1 MHLLPCPE
9 IVRPPVSQN
18 THHSPHLNLSM
29 LEDSD
34 DEACGE
40 TIPLGNSKI
49 EFQYYVKK
57 TIGKH
62 QRCLLVELESRC
74 IFFGDG
80 TDKNIPTDWIVNTSK
95 IPNSPG
101 TLLFMSN
108 SSDPGGLVISI
119 RMKSK
124 LKEKKWYFPSIEEA
138 TLFQKYIVSLKT
150 SGSILSSIFNDLD
163 STESKRLTW
172 KDLRKCVRFGIML
185 TKAECE
191 GMIEIITKK
200 KSVDYIDFFHF
211 FMKSPI
217 SSKEACILEWRNQ
230 LANDL
235 KKPRPRASQAT
246 IASLAPVEDLSGFLG
261 NDAPPSLVPGEIIL
275 NICQQVRYTLS
286 PPSLKNP
293 RPPFIGNLYFTS
305 FRLIFSSYTRSQ
317 SSVSGRFITPSCF
330 DEITLPLASIA
341 KIDVLKTSNSSSSGG
356 CSELFYSLA
365 IHCKDLRVIHISFN
379 APDSFTITFSS
390 GLSVH
395 AFPPTPLQLFAF
407 SYKFSHPS
415 DGWNIYDFEKEFT
428 RQEVYGNALWRVWS
442 DNYSLVES
450 YPLKFILPSG
460 LAMSDITEAVK
471 FRSRGRLPALT
482 WRNSRTGALLC
493 RSSQPMVGVLG
504 HKSLADKLLLNL
516 YRVMGD
522 VNNVDE
528 IEDPSDFYIMDC
540 RKTIAATANSALGK
554 GVEDEKNYERTKVV
568 FLDIENIHVMRNSLK
583 LVEEALVNGK
593 LMVMTSS

>member
-1 MHLLPCPE
+1 
-9 IVRPPVSQN
+9 
-18 THHSPHLNLSM
+18 M